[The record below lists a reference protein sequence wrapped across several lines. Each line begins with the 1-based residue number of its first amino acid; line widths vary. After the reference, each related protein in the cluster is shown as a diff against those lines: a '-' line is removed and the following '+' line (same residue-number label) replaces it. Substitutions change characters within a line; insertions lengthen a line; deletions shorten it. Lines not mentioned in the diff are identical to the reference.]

1 MKLVIASTSI
11 RQDAD
16 GRFSLNDLHS
26 ASGGDPN
33 QQPAFFLRNDQT
45 QKLIAAIDAESNSA
59 NSQSSTVQI
68 SAVKTKEGR
77 GGGTHVAKEMV
88 YAYAMWISPEFHL
101 QVIRT
106 FDEVATGRAALPNPP
121 RLFPDYFKVARLI
134 GLDKNAAATSANQAV
149 RKLTGVN
156 LLELLDQTHMV
167 ADPRGRTLNAT
178 QLAAVLGY
186 AGGAREVN
194 HALEKIEMQRKFG
207 GEWAPT
213 EEGRQHGEWYDTG
226 KRHGDGVPVK
236 QWKWFESVGLP
247 LAQQYLPD
255 PA

>member
-1 MKLVIASTSI
+1 MKLVIANTDI
-11 RQDAD
+11 HQDAE
-16 GRFSLNDLHS
+16 GRFSLNDLH
-26 ASGGDPN
+26 
-33 QQPAFFLRNDQT
+33 Q
-45 QKLIAAIDAESNSA
+45 AAISSGVTKDIRPNEWLALEQTKGLAEILITEKQGNKPVEA
-59 NSQSSTVQI
+59 K
-68 SAVKTKEGR
+68 AGR
-77 GGGTHVAKEMV
+77 YGGTYVAKELV
-88 YAYAMWISPEFHL
+88 YAYAMWISPRFHL
-101 QVIRT
+101 QVIRAYDST
-106 FDEVATGRAALPNPP
+106 VSEKVGKAALPNPP

-134 GLDKNAAATSANQAV
+134 GLDKNAAAISANQAV

-167 ADPRGRTLNAT
+167 ADPRGRTMSAT